1 MTSSAARDGAA
12 APAQNAKSQGEERIV
27 EILAIGMRRAR
38 GQRRRRRVI
47 TAVKVMAFA
56 AVVGGAFAAGLSVAE
71 TDR

>member
-12 APAQNAKSQGEERIV
+12 APAQKAKSQGEERIV
-27 EILAIGMRRAR
+27 EILVIGMRNAR
-38 GQRRRRRVI
+38 RWRRRRRVI